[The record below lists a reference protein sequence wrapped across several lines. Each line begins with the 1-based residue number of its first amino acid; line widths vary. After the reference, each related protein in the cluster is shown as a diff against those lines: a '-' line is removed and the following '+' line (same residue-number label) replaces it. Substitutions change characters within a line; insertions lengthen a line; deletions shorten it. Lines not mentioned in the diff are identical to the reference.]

1 MYFLDA
7 GKYRLLVGRDAENYK
22 AAVHK
27 VRPPAKREEKRDK
40 EALALA
46 VYFTTPFFRMMLA

>member
-1 MYFLDA
+1 MEQGDGSFVPHSYAFRIKKLET
-7 GKYRLLVGRDAENYK
+7 GFRIVYNNR
-22 AAVHK
+22 
-27 VRPPAKREEKRDK
+27 KREEKRDK